1 MAEGRSNPI
10 LKDRCVD
17 VDFGQRKVVLLTLYE
32 NIFISRFGERNI
44 WNVSSALAGFAELL
58 LVSSYALCSMG
69 LARHFAVAENG
80 RRSGQAACSQ
90 LWEVDHGQVVRRC
103 GPRQAVRFESTRA
116 VRRQSTEGI
125 YSWGSSRCD

>member
-80 RRSGQAACSQ
+80 RRSGMFSALGS
-90 LWEVDHGQVVRRC
+90 
-103 GPRQAVRFESTRA
+103 GPRS
-116 VRRQSTEGI
+116 S
-125 YSWGSSRCD
+125 GSSVRTKTSRSI